1 MADPQGTD
9 TPTLGPFDLPVMPD
23 HFFTNFTPAWS
34 RAFADRLAIVLDG
47 TPISVTPAA
56 SWEDYGGDFPL
67 YGRRVPGRLL
77 RLSGLLRRTGTPFT
91 TTGTFQA
98 IATVSPLPTWTVTGI
113 AMTSGGLIRYAL
125 TKAGSLDVMTL
136 PGGSAVT
143 VAVGGFVALDGVS
156 GRI

>member
-1 MADPQGTD
+1 
-9 TPTLGPFDLPVMPD
+9 
-23 HFFTNFTPAWS
+23 
-34 RAFADRLAIVLDG
+34 LAIVLDG
-47 TPISVTPAA
+47 TPISITPGA
-56 SWEDYGGDFPL
+56 SWEDYGGEFPMF
-67 YGRRVPGRLL
+67 GRRVPGRLL

-91 TTGTFQA
+91 TTGTFQS
-98 IATVSPLPTWTVTGI
+98 IATVSPLPVWTVTGI
-113 AMTSGGLIRYAL
+113 AMTSGGLVRYAL